1 MLEVAPNGSIQE
13 GSTDKWYRTDP
24 PHAPTHHPPTA
35 ASDQPTNPRPAAN
48 NLLELVSKP
57 PDKGSPAA
65 IAAILRLEARPINPW
80 KPSRVDGFEPNH
92 REAETA
98 DHDPLRDTNLA

>member
-1 MLEVAPNGSIQE
+1 M
-13 GSTDKWYRTDP
+13 
-24 PHAPTHHPPTA
+24 
-35 ASDQPTNPRPAAN
+35 
-48 NLLELVSKP
+48 LELVASLQ
-57 PDKGSPAA
+57 DKGSPAA

-80 KPSRVDGFEPNH
+80 QPSRADGFEPNH